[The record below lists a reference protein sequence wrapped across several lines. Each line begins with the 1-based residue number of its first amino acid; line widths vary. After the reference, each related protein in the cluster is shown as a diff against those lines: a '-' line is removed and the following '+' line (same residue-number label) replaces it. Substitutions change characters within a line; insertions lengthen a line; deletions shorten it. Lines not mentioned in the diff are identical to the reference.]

1 MAGEFRLAFAGP
13 KTRHRRRRISPLEP
27 VAEPIAERVAEPVA
41 PAASTPPPRR
51 PAYPAFRSMPARAPL
66 AMPQQRLD
74 AAAPDRA
81 PRLEVSSGVAPA
93 RLLLILGACAFGLL
107 NGAALTQVLGRDGL
121 LNGWELA
128 VILLST
134 LLGAWLAFGFLS
146 ATAGFVVA
154 FPARRSPVPA
164 PVAGTR
170 SRTAIL
176 LPVYNEDPGLV
187 LACVQAMAEDVRD
200 VGLAE
205 RCDFFILSD
214 TRDVAVAGAEAVGLL
229 RVRGRLAGG
238 PRIYYRRREHNTDRK
253 AGNIGEWVET
263 HGGAYD
269 YMLVLDADS
278 LMSGET
284 VAELIVRMEADP
296 ALGLLQTVPRIVNA
310 ATPFARLQQ
319 FANRLYGPI
328 FARGQEWW
336 SGAEGNYWGHNA
348 IIRTAAFAACARL
361 PHLSGPRPFGGHI
374 MSHDFV
380 EAALL
385 RRGGWAVRT
394 LTSLAGSYEE
404 SPPTLLDTAA
414 RDRRWCQGNMQ
425 HIRVLRSAGLHWV
438 SRLHLICGVLA
449 YVAPLLWLALLVSG
463 AMVWPAQHVTVGS
476 RAYVCILGLFAM
488 SLGLLAAPKAMA
500 LVLALRDA
508 DVRRGFGGASRLVL
522 GVVAEI
528 VGALL
533 VTPVMMVMQS
543 VAVVEVLLGRD
554 SGWAAQHRQGV
565 ALSRREAWRAH
576 GGHVALGALGAVGAF
591 FLSHEV
597 LLWTSP
603 VFLSLTLSALLSVR
617 TSRRLS
623 GEPSREPLF
632 QTPEDADPPPVL
644 QRARMLRG
652 AYAAERDMRWKIEA
666 LMRAPAAVY
675 EVGRMVVAPVSRP
688 LAAAA

>member
-1 MAGEFRLAFAGP
+1 MAGDFRLAFAGP
-13 KTRHRRRRISPLEP
+13 KPRHTRRRISPP
-27 VAEPIAERVAEPVA
+27 PPAAARAA
-41 PAASTPPPRR
+41 PAAASSVRPRR

-74 AAAPDRA
+74 AAAPERA
-81 PRLEVSSGVAPA
+81 PRLEVASGAA
-93 RLLLILGACAFGLL
+93 RTRLLLIPGACAFGLL
-107 NGAALTQVLGRDGL
+107 NGAALTRVLGRDGM

-146 ATAGFVVA
+146 AMAGFLVA
-154 FPARRSPVPA
+154 FSARRSPPPSPA
-164 PVAGTR
+164 VGAR

-187 LACVQAMAEDVRD
+187 LAGVQAMAEDVRD

-214 TRDVAVAGAEAVGLL
+214 TREEEVARAEAVGLL
-229 RVRGRLAGG
+229 RVRGRLIDG
-238 PRIYYRRREHNTDRK
+238 PQIYYRRREHNTDRK

-263 HGGAYD
+263 YGGAYD
-269 YMLVLDADS
+269 HMLVLDADS

-284 VAELIVRMEADP
+284 VAELIVRMDADP
-296 ALGLLQTVPRIVNA
+296 GLGLLQSVPSLVNA

-336 SGAEGNYWGHNA
+336 SGSEGNYWGHNA

-394 LTSLAGSYEE
+394 LTSLSGSYEE

-425 HIRVLRSAGLHWV
+425 HVRVLRSAGLHWV
-438 SRLHLICGVLA
+438 SRLHLVCGVLA
-449 YVAPLLWLALLVSG
+449 YVAPMLWLALLVTG
-463 AMVWPAQHVTVGS
+463 AMVWPAQHVTAGS
-476 RAYVCILGLFAM
+476 HAYACILSLFVM

-500 LVLALRDA
+500 LVLALRDVDA
-508 DVRRGFGGASRLVL
+508 RRGFGGASRLVL
-522 GVVAEI
+522 GVAAEI
-528 VGALL
+528 VGAMLM
-533 VTPVMMVMQS
+533 TPVMMVMQS

-565 ALSRREAWRAH
+565 ALGRREAWRAH

-603 VFLSLTLSALLSVR
+603 VFLSLMLSALLSVR
-617 TSRRLS
+617 TSRAPS
-623 GEPSREPLF
+623 GATSRERLF
-632 QTPEDADPPPVL
+632 QTPEDVDPPPVL
-644 QRARMLRG
+644 QRARTLRS
-652 AYAAERDMRWKIEA
+652 AYAAEGDMRRKVEA

-675 EVGRMVVAPVSRP
+675 EVGRMVIAPAPRP

>member
-1 MAGEFRLAFAGP
+1 MAQPA
-13 KTRHRRRRISPLEP
+13 
-27 VAEPIAERVAEPVA
+27 AERPA
-41 PAASTPPPRR
+41 PAAKSSAAPRR

-66 AMPQQRLD
+66 DMPQQQLD
-74 AAAPDRA
+74 PSAPDRA
-81 PRLEVSSGVAPA
+81 PRLDVAPGIA
-93 RLLLILGACAFGLL
+93 RARVMLIIGACAFGLL
-107 NGAALTQVLGRDGL
+107 NGAALTRVLGRDGM

-128 VILLST
+128 VIVLST

-146 ATAGFVVA
+146 ATAGFLVA
-154 FPARRSPVPA
+154 FAGGRSQARAPAGA
-164 PVAGTR
+164 TQ

-187 LACVQAMAEDVRD
+187 LAGIQAMAEDVRD

-214 TRDVAVAGAEAVGLL
+214 TREEEIARAEAVGLL
-229 RVRGRLAGG
+229 RVRGRLVDG
-238 PRIYYRRREHNTDRK
+238 PQVYYRRREHNTDRK

-263 HGGAYD
+263 YGGAYD
-269 YMLVLDADS
+269 HMLVLDADS

-284 VAELIVRMEADP
+284 VAELILRMDADP
-296 ALGLLQTVPRIVNA
+296 GLGLLQSVPSIVNA

-394 LTSLAGSYEE
+394 VTSLPGSYEE

-438 SRLHLICGVLA
+438 SRLHLLCGVLA

-476 RAYVCILGLFAM
+476 QAYACIVGLFAM
-488 SLGLLAAPKAMA
+488 SLALLAAPKAMA
-500 LVLALRDA
+500 LVLALRDGET
-508 DVRRGFGGASRLVL
+508 RRGFGGASRLGL
-522 GVVAEI
+522 GVAAEI

-533 VTPVMMVMQS
+533 MTPVMMVMQS
-543 VAVVEVLLGRD
+543 VAVVEVLIGRD

-576 GGHVALGALGAVGAF
+576 GGHVLLGALGAVGAF
-591 FLSHEV
+591 FISHEV

-603 VFLSLTLSALLSVR
+603 VFLSLTLSALLSVK
-617 TSRRLS
+617 TSRAPT
-623 GEPSREPLF
+623 GKPASRERLF
-632 QTPEDADPPPVL
+632 QTPEDTDPPPVL
-644 QRARMLRG
+644 QRARALRS
-652 AYAAERDMRWKIEA
+652 AYAAETDVRRRVEA
-666 LMRAPAAVY
+666 LMRTPAAVY
-675 EVGRMVVAPVSRP
+675 EVDRMVITPPAAPCP